1 VGNRTKARELALQA
15 LYSLEMNPRDIQE
28 VLRFDWVEEKQIPEE
43 VQAYAQFLLTGTMEN
58 RPEIDQK
65 IEAKLVRWEFNRVAK
80 VDLSLLRLGLFQI
93 LFQEDTPNNVI
104 IDEMIKLSKKYSSP
118 QSYRFING
126 VLDNVV
132 KELQ

>member
-1 VGNRTKARELALQA
+1 
-15 LYSLEMNPRDIQE
+15 
-28 VLRFDWVEEKQIPEE
+28 
-43 VQAYAQFLLTGTMEN
+43 
-58 RPEIDQK
+58 
-65 IEAKLVRWEFNRVAK
+65 
-80 VDLSLLRLGLFQI
+80 LFQI